1 MEKNGA
7 GNGYISHLEEL
18 RSRIIFSL
26 FFFVIIFI
34 AGLFYIDKVSLFL
47 QEPIKSFDIKL
58 YYFKPY
64 EKFMA
69 YMKVDAVLSLII
81 SIPFL
86 LYQVWA
92 FVRPALE
99 RKEKNII
106 GAVVISV
113 PVIFIGGVAFAFK
126 FIAPAALK
134 FFVEFSAGD
143 NVMPVWSFGDYFDM
157 VIGFCIVTGALF
169 QMPLILVAVISA
181 GIVSVKTVASYRKY
195 IIILIAVFSG
205 VFSPGPDIF
214 SQIMI
219 GIPLYIMF
227 EIALITG
234 RIVELKKRKAN

>member
-1 MEKNGA
+1 MAKDEA
-7 GNGYISHLEEL
+7 ENGYISHLEEL

-26 FFFVIIFI
+26 IFFGIIFI
-34 AGLFYIDKVSLFL
+34 AGLFFIDRVSLFL
-47 QEPIKSFDIKL
+47 QEPIKSFQMKL

-81 SIPFL
+81 SIPFV
-86 LYQVWA
+86 LYQIWA

-99 RKEKNII
+99 KRERNII
-106 GAVVISV
+106 GVVVLSV

-134 FFVEFSAGD
+134 FFVEFSSGD
-143 NVMPVWSFGDYFDM
+143 NVVPVWSFGDYFDM
-157 VIGFCIVTGALF
+157 VIGFCVVTGALF
-169 QMPLILVAVISA
+169 QMPLILVAVIAA

-195 IIILIAVFSG
+195 IVILIAVFAG

-214 SQIMI
+214 SQVMI
-219 GIPLYIMF
+219 GVPLYLMF

-234 RIVELKKRKAN
+234 RIVELKRKKDK